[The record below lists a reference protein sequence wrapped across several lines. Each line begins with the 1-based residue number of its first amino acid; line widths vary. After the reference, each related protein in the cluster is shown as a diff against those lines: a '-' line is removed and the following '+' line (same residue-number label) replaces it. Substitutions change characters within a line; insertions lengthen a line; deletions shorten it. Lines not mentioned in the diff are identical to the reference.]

1 VHPDDRQATIDAAK
15 DLRAGNTVLRFLNRY
30 RCKDGTYKWLSW
42 MAIPVFDDQLI
53 ITSAR
58 DVTEQ
63 LRSQEI
69 LQESEMRY
77 RSVVASLDEG
87 ILVLDTAGNI
97 HACNARAERILGLS
111 ADEIVGRTSADPR
124 WVTVYED
131 GSPFPTEAYPV
142 TVTLR
147 TGQRCSNV
155 VMGVRKPDGSLNWIS
170 INSEPLLRADGK
182 TVYGVLA
189 TFADITELK
198 QTKELL
204 SEAQAE
210 IQKLKRQRGASSR

>member
-1 VHPDDRQATIDAAK
+1 
-15 DLRAGNTVLRFLNRY
+15 
-30 RCKDGTYKWLSW
+30 
-42 MAIPVFDDQLI
+42 
-53 ITSAR
+53 
-58 DVTEQ
+58 
-63 LRSQEI
+63 RSQQI

-77 RSVVASLDEG
+77 RSVIASLDEG
-87 ILVLDTAGNI
+87 ILVLDASGSI
-97 HACNARAERILGLS
+97 QACNASAERILGLS

-131 GSPFPTEAYPV
+131 GSPFPKEAYPV

-210 IQKLKRQRGASSR
+210 IQKLK